1 VPLTH
6 HVIKFLGVSL
16 CTCACPVCVCV
27 CVCVCVRERERERER
42 EKITCIFYKPER
54 VSTQGGA
61 SLLGPATER

>member
-27 CVCVCVRERERERER
+27 CVCVRERER